1 MDTSME
7 NNDNISLIIEEMPK
21 FFPEYLFNDEKKK
34 IINNN
39 VYNNINNNN
48 NINIIPFKSP
58 IINKNSMFF
67 FNKNIQQSQQIQQ
80 SVQRKQ
86 NLQNQVSRVSQQGP
100 RQFNQRKNKSMNFTF

>member
-1 MDTSME
+1 
-7 NNDNISLIIEEMPK
+7 
-21 FFPEYLFNDEKKK
+21 
-34 IINNN
+34 
-39 VYNNINNNN
+39 
-48 NINIIPFKSP
+48 
-58 IINKNSMFF
+58 MFF